1 MTRGRHV
8 VFLATALM
16 TALVVLTSSC
26 SSSTDPTGNGNYV
39 EVGANDPASQTEVAA
54 TDTSGATASDTP
66 AVDAGEAP
74 VGGDELDEV
83 DQVVAVFDDFLTLR
97 AQAITGAVELNE
109 LEPIATEAAIAQVAE
124 LRAENDTRIAND
136 SYAAL
141 SDLAEWSNI
150 SRVDQIGDQLVFRD
164 CTEQQYLTPGGF
176 TVVNFVTNDVL
187 LVDDGGRLKVA
198 GVTMVQDGV
207 VSLSPE
213 ALGCIPPS
221 FAQRAELTSERAVTE
236 AARLIQDP
244 GAALDQGLPDLYAD
258 QARADLEFGLQSL
271 NTAGL
276 SRTADELVS
285 YEVLGLDVNQP
296 DFTAVVAVCRTYPT
310 GRSYVDRDGEQT
322 TTEVPIGSS
331 YEEWVY
337 VHLSIDGSSDRV
349 VAVEDRGPN
358 CEGR

>member
-1 MTRGRHV
+1 MTQRRPV
-8 VFLATALM
+8 TRCILTLAAV
-16 TALVVLTSSC
+16 LVLLASSC
-26 SSSTDPTGNGNYV
+26 SSSTDATGNGNYV
-39 EVGANDPASQTEVAA
+39 EVGANDPAPPSEVVAA
-54 TDTSGATASDTP
+54 DASGAP
-66 AVDAGEAP
+66 ATETDPADAGEA
-74 VGGDELDEV
+74 GDDGDELDEV
-83 DQVVAVFDDFLTLR
+83 DQVVAVFDDFLALR
-97 AQAITGAVELNE
+97 AQAITGAAELE
-109 LEPIATEAAIAQVAE
+109 QLEPIATESAIAQVAE
-124 LRAENDTRIAND
+124 LRAENETHIAND

-150 SRVDQIGDQLVFRD
+150 TRVDQIGDQLVFRD

-187 LVDDGGRLKVA
+187 LVDEGGQLKVA

-213 ALGCIPPS
+213 AHGCIPPS
-221 FAQRAELTSERAVTE
+221 FAQRAELTSERAVAE

-285 YEVLGLDVNQP
+285 YEVLGLDVNRP

-310 GRSYVDRDGEQT
+310 GRTYVDRSGDET

-337 VHLSIDGSSDRV
+337 VHLSVDGSFDRV